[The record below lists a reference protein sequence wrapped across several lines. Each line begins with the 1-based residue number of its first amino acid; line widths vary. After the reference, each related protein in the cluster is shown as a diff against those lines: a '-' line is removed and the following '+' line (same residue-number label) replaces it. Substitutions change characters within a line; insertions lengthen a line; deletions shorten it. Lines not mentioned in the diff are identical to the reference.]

1 MSVPKVEELKPLNR
15 IQIPGNPNPSTRWR
29 FATKGVSGVDGE
41 RIKLQCWYVS
51 NRPFTTDAAVS
62 DFLTRCTEA
71 QEVKSQ
77 RRAARS
83 ADVTAAELK
92 EVGL

>member
-1 MSVPKVEELKPLNR
+1 MSVPHVSLLQALNK
-15 IQIPGNPNPSTRWR
+15 ILIPGNPNPSTRWR

-41 RIKLQCWYVS
+41 RIKLQSWYVS
-51 NRPFTTDAAVS
+51 NRPFTTDAAVN

-83 ADVTAAELK
+83 ADVSAEQMSQ
-92 EVGL
+92 VGL

>member
-1 MSVPKVEELKPLNR
+1 MAVPHVSLMQSLNK
-15 IQIPGNPNPSTRWR
+15 ILIPGNPNPSTRWR
-29 FATKGVSGVDGE
+29 FAKKGVSGVDGE

-62 DFLTRCTEA
+62 EFLTACTQA
-71 QEVKSQ
+71 QELKAQ
-77 RRAARS
+77 RRVARS
-83 ADVTAAELK
+83 ADVSAAELQ

>member
-1 MSVPKVEELKPLNR
+1 MSVPHVSLLQALNK
-15 IQIPGNPNPSTRWR
+15 ILIPGNPNPSTRWR
-29 FATKGVSGVDGE
+29 FATTGVSGVDGE

-51 NRPFTTDAAVS
+51 NRPFSTDDAVS
-62 DFLTRCTEA
+62 DFLTRCIEA

-77 RRAARS
+77 RRSVRT
-83 ADVTAAELK
+83 ADVTSAEMA